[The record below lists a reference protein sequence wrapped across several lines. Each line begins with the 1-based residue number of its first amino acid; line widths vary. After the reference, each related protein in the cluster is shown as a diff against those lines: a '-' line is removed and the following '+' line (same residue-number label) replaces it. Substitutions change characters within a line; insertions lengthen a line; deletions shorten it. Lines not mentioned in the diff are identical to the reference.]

1 MADLEAWMRVGYPI
15 ETVLGDTERVLD
27 AWQSG
32 GVKGI
37 LIGPLRF
44 DTGLPDAPSITD
56 LRGAHLCPPSDPRR
70 VAAFEPNPTI
80 YRRYGVVA
88 PSPSGHDMTARWAA
102 LGRFLDAVKRKNIA
116 VWIIEPDDGMVAPD
130 PSPNGDALP
139 SDLRHRLLFEET
151 WQRAFIA
158 RVEDTLGQVPQA
170 DGIILTG
177 PEWGYLPGTTGPE
190 DFLGPLPATAAPLAT
205 ALGFDLDRL
214 IAAQTRLVTRLRKLT
229 REASRLGAGGGAFAT
244 TTMLGNDPG
253 IVSWLTFRARALSKF
268 LLAVHDV
275 TERLGKSRGK
285 EVKFGL
291 NPMMPSL
298 APLAGYDFPGLA
310 TVCDMVVPRF
320 GIHHRGTDGLYG
332 LLSKWVGAM
341 NEWSSSLWEAESF
354 EAVGALTG
362 LHLPSSDPAAPA
374 GQRMLSLRDFERGYP
389 EAFWREVMV
398 PEARRAIAQADG
410 YPWRVLPSVGTG
422 RRPQGGDPVGVADF
436 RRLLDAIKE
445 GGVRQVVYHNYS
457 HLTPGEW
464 SMLSEISGTAWR
476 PGSGTQSGYEPPDL

>member
-56 LRGAHLCPPSDPRR
+56 LRVAHLCPPSDPRR

-88 PSPSGHDMTARWAA
+88 PSPSDHDMTARWAA

-229 REASRLGAGGGAFAT
+229 REAARLGAGGGAFAT

-291 NPMMPSL
+291 NPLMPSL

-332 LLSKWVGAM
+332 LLSKWVAAM
-341 NEWSSSLWEAESF
+341 NEWSTSLWEAESF

-374 GQRMLSLRDFERGYP
+374 GQRMLSLRDFERRYP
-389 EAFWREVMV
+389 EAFWSE
-398 PEARRAIAQADG
+398 EIGRAH
-410 YPWRVLPSVGTG
+410 V
-422 RRPQGGDPVGVADF
+422 
-436 RRLLDAIKE
+436 
-445 GGVRQVVYHNYS
+445 
-457 HLTPGEW
+457 
-464 SMLSEISGTAWR
+464 
-476 PGSGTQSGYEPPDL
+476 

>member
-88 PSPSGHDMTARWAA
+88 PSPSGHDMAARWAA
-102 LGRFLDAVKRKNIA
+102 LGRFLDSVKRKNIA

-170 DGIILTG
+170 DGIVLTG
-177 PEWGYLPGTTGPE
+177 PEWGYLPGTTGSE
-190 DFLGPLPATAAPLAT
+190 DFLGPLPATAAPLAS

-229 REASRLGAGGGAFAT
+229 REAARLGAGGGAFAT

-291 NPMMPSL
+291 NPLMPSL

-310 TVCDMVVPRF
+310 TVCDM
-320 GIHHRGTDGLYG
+320 
-332 LLSKWVGAM
+332 
-341 NEWSSSLWEAESF
+341 
-354 EAVGALTG
+354 
-362 LHLPSSDPAAPA
+362 
-374 GQRMLSLRDFERGYP
+374 
-389 EAFWREVMV
+389 
-398 PEARRAIAQADG
+398 
-410 YPWRVLPSVGTG
+410 
-422 RRPQGGDPVGVADF
+422 
-436 RRLLDAIKE
+436 
-445 GGVRQVVYHNYS
+445 
-457 HLTPGEW
+457 
-464 SMLSEISGTAWR
+464 
-476 PGSGTQSGYEPPDL
+476 